1 MRKFTLHL
9 FILFA
14 FYSINMSGQFRPV
27 ENHPSPNAA
36 SLGVYGDIPVSL
48 HTGTPN
54 VSIPLYEVKE
64 GDISLPIVLSYHL
77 ADVKPNKRS
86 GWLGLGWNLS
96 AGGCITRNVR
106 GCYDEKQDDKGK
118 SMGFYDNHPKLQSVT
133 DAASLSSHSRN
144 FVGLNQPTYEL
155 MTDEYIFNFGNYSG
169 SFYLNEY
176 GEWVVVSDDDIKVEF
191 NPASGFRSLKNLRSE
206 IDPSRWTRRNENNRF
221 FDIFTL
227 ITPDGM
233 RYTFGG
239 QNATEYSIPYYSRN
253 NSDLVAT
260 SWFLTKIE
268 SPRNYTLSLEYEAG
282 LPVCEIQ
289 FAAFSSYTWIKPESA
304 SWNDIYA
311 PPGNTE
317 VVDNTRGRKR
327 LSGYLI
333 FPVYLKKIQASYVY
347 VDIHSATE
355 ALGEQEARPHGDFMA
370 WDDETATGN
379 LFNGNK
385 IVPGNQFQ
393 VFMPSSDLTKIRNEY
408 MRWRIL
414 RAISI
419 NPLIPDFENDSM
431 KDNVDYAKSYY
442 FEYTF
447 EGRRKLSRI
456 GERKGPY
463 EEIIEWMYAG
473 GMKYPLRYLTPEA
486 TDYTP
491 RDYSFTYNT
500 SKIFPRYIFASV
512 DHWGFYNGGERSFS
526 ETILFDDNYYQTRQ
540 PAGTLDIAQ
549 AETLQEINY
558 PTGGK
563 TSFGYK
569 RHRYGKIVPKSLSDD
584 LIVQNG
590 TAGGLC
596 VSEVKAYDTDGSILH
611 TKKYYYTDDIST
623 INNSNYKTSG
633 ILKAKKEYGMNYTT
647 DQSSIYAI
655 YSEGGF
661 MASGTNRTDA
671 HITYSAVIEQSI
683 DANGRSNGFVRYKYT
698 NYDTDIWGEK
708 HMDEEYLYSNSSKKI
723 ASYYNQTSS
732 KSMERG
738 KKVSEEY
745 FDKDNKLV
753 KSINY
758 KYGKVATGTIK
769 TPYQESYVIFSDPM
783 NVIFIVPV
791 SMTNTY
797 TNRYFLT
804 NEIETYYN
812 PATGKELQ
820 KREKTFDYTKNK
832 LIGTEKL
839 VSSNKELFKTV
850 HTYPADFVSNEPY
863 KSMVDNHILTPVVE
877 KTQYQ
882 NGTFLNKEI
891 ADYAYI
897 DRKYLPKYLKTQKS
911 LSSDPKTKITYNDY
925 DWHGNPLYITIDET
939 FGIGYFWSYE
949 GQYLNAEIK
958 NYNGEMFLYPNDE
971 FKDNED
977 IEFLLEDIPDAQI
990 SIRSHIPAVGV
1001 SSTTTSNGVTTYYD
1015 YDALGRLKETY
1026 IMEDGE
1032 KKTIQT
1038 QEYNYY

>member
-1 MRKFTLHL
+1 
-9 FILFA
+9 
-14 FYSINMSGQFRPV
+14 MSGQFRPL
-27 ENHPSPNAA
+27 ENYPSPNAA

-54 VSIPLYEVKE
+54 ISIPLYEVKE

-77 ADVKPNKRS
+77 ADVKPNKKS
-86 GWLGLGWNLS
+86 GWLGLGWSLS
-96 AGGCITRNVR
+96 AGGCITRMVR

-118 SMGFYDNHPKLQSVT
+118 SMGFYDNYQKLQSVT

-144 FVGLNQPTYEL
+144 FVGLNQPPYEL
-155 MTDEYIFNFGNYSG
+155 MTDEYVFNFGNYSG

-206 IDPSRWTRRNENNRF
+206 IDPSRWSRKNENNRF

-268 SPRNYTLSLEYEAG
+268 SPTDYILTLEYEAG

-289 FAAFSSYTWIKPESA
+289 FAAFSSYTWIKPESD
-304 SWNDIYA
+304 SWNNIYA
-311 PPGNTE
+311 PPSNTE

-333 FPVYLKKIQASYVY
+333 FPVYLKSIQSSCAR
-347 VDIHSATE
+347 VDLHSGTE
-355 ALGEQEARPHGDFMA
+355 TLGEQEERPYGDFMA
-370 WDDETATGN
+370 WNDDTPSGN
-379 LFNGNK
+379 LFNGNA
-385 IVPGNQFQ
+385 IIPGNQFM
-393 VFMPSSDLTKIRNEY
+393 VFMPSSDISKIKNDY
-408 MRWRIL
+408 IHWRIL

-419 NPLIPDFENDSM
+419 NPLMLDFENDSM
-431 KDNVDYAKSYY
+431 KDNVDYAKTYY
-442 FEYTF
+442 LEYTF

-463 EEIIEWMYAG
+463 EENIEWMYAG

-500 SKIFPRYIFASV
+500 GEIFPRYIFASV

-540 PAGTLDIAQ
+540 PAALLEIAK
-549 AETLQEINY
+549 AETLKEITY

-563 TSFGYK
+563 TGFEYQK
-569 RHRYGKIVPKSLSDD
+569 HRYGKIVPKSLSDE
-584 LIVQNG
+584 LIEKNG

-596 VSEVKAYDTDGSILH
+596 ISEIKSYDTNGDILQ
-611 TKKYYYTDDIST
+611 TKKYYYTDDISAV
-623 INNSNYKTSG
+623 NKSSYKSSG
-633 ILKAKKEYGMNYTT
+633 ILKAVKEYGMNYSTNEG
-647 DQSSIYAI
+647 SIYAI

-661 MASGTNRTDA
+661 MASGTNRTDG
-671 HITYSAVIEQSI
+671 HITYSAVIEQSL
-683 DANGRSNGFVRYKYT
+683 DANSQSNGLIVYKYT

-708 HMDEEYLYSNSSKKI
+708 HLDEEFLYSTSSNKI
-723 ASYYNQTSS
+723 ASYYNQISS

-738 KKVSEEY
+738 KKVSEEIY
-745 FDKDNKLV
+745 DENNKLV
-753 KSINY
+753 KSVKY
-758 KYGKVATGTIK
+758 KYGKIATGTIK
-769 TPYQESYVIFSDPM
+769 TPYQESFVIFTNPY
-783 NVIFIVPV
+783 NVIFIVPA
-791 SMTNTY
+791 SMTDTY

-804 NEIETYYN
+804 NEIETYYD

-820 KREKTFDYTKNK
+820 SREKIIDYNQNK
-832 LIGTEKL
+832 LIESEKL
-839 VSSNKELFKTV
+839 ESSGKELSKMLYKYTSDFK
-850 HTYPADFVSNEPY
+850 SNEPY
-863 KSMVDNHILTPVVE
+863 SSMVTNHILTPVIE
-877 KTQYQ
+877 KTSYM
-882 NGTFLNKEI
+882 NGVFKEKEI
-891 ADYAYI
+891 VDYQ
-897 DRKYLPKYLKTQKS
+897 KVSKWFVPKYLKVQKGAFGE
-911 LSSDPKTKITYNDY
+911 PKIHIHYKDY
-925 DWHGNPLYITIDET
+925 TEHGKPIHLTIDES
-939 FGIGYFWSYE
+939 FDIAYMWSYNS
-949 GQYLNAEIK
+949 QYLNVEIK
-958 NYNGEMFLYPNDE
+958 NYKGENYFFIIGDYVYTEELQEE
-971 FKDNED
+971 FSE
-977 IEFLLEDIPDAQI
+977 DAQI
-990 SIRSHIPAVGV
+990 TIRSHIPAIGV
-1001 SSTTTSNGVTTYYD
+1001 ATVATPNGVVTYYD
-1015 YDALGRLKETY
+1015 YDGLGRLKETY
-1026 IMEDGE
+1026 IIENGE
-1032 KKTIQT
+1032 KKVIQA
-1038 QEYNYY
+1038 QEYNYR